1 MKVSVKRAFCT
12 AMSAMLTLAGA
23 AGLASCGDG
32 GESDP
37 NTLIIDAFEGG
48 YGVDWLY
55 AIADKFEEKNEGVS
69 VRIYPTEDD
78 SMFGTSLLSGRLTSD
93 IVFERY
99 PYWAV
104 SYTHLT
110 LPTNREV

>member
-69 VRIYPTEDD
+69 VDLSYGGRFDVWHFAFVRAPD
-78 SMFGTSLLSGRLTSD
+78 FGHRL
-93 IVFERY
+93 
-99 PYWAV
+99 
-104 SYTHLT
+104 
-110 LPTNREV
+110 